1 MVILD
6 GKNLSKT
13 LLNELKNVL
22 TYNNLTFAC
31 ILVGN
36 DPASKT
42 YVNNKKKKCIK
53 LGIQF
58 ILLEF
63 PDNVSNEI
71 LINKID
77 EINEDDNINGCIIQ
91 LPLPDH
97 INTEVILNRLDGA
110 KDVDCFTNENVG
122 KLINNKS
129 KFYPATPYGI
139 TLLLDNYNI
148 ATKGKN
154 ITIIGKSRIVGIPLA
169 LLLSNENTYAGTVT
183 LCDKNTINLKD
194 HIENANILIVCA
206 GVHRLIDK
214 KYKVKESS
222 TLIDVGIHRIPDSTK
237 KNGYRLE
244 GDIDFNFFKDK
255 CSYITPVPG
264 GVGPMTVYSLL
275 LNITKTINV

>member
-1 MVILD
+1 MIKLD
-6 GKNLSKT
+6 GNYLSKK
-13 LLNELKNVL
+13 LLNELKNNLVDKH
-22 TYNNLTFAC
+22 LTFVC

-42 YVNNKKKKCIK
+42 YINNKKKKCVDI
-53 LGIQF
+53 GIHF

-63 PDNVSNEI
+63 PDNISNNI

-91 LPLPDH
+91 LPLPNH
-97 INTEVILNRLDGA
+97 INSELILNRLNSN
-110 KDVDCFTNENVG
+110 KDVDCFTDENIG
-122 KLINNKS
+122 KLLNNES

-148 ATKGKN
+148 LTKGKN
-154 ITIIGKSRIVGIPLA
+154 ITIIGKSRIVGTPLA
-169 LLLSNENTYAGTVT
+169 LLLSNENKYAGTVT

-194 HIENANILIVCA
+194 HIEEADILIVCA
-206 GVHRLIDK
+206 GVHHLIDK
-214 KYKVKESS
+214 KYKVKETS

-244 GDIDFNFFKDK
+244 GDIDFNYFENK

-264 GVGPMTVYSLL
+264 GVGPMTVYALL
-275 LNITKTINV
+275 LNISKTIC